1 MATQA
6 LSCLEV
12 TTRHLDK
19 TLGGQKELEK
29 QVQDFKQQLRL
40 SEKEKVD
47 LESKFATIVKEW
59 RLQLERQERDR
70 DKIKEM
76 ESKLANYR
84 YYMHAHVHV
93 QCKCVKYAVT
103 SIQS

>member
-1 MATQA
+1 MYNVHKRLYTVMAMQA
-6 LSCLEV
+6 ISCLEA
-12 TTRHLDK
+12 TTHHLDK

-29 QVQDFKQQLRL
+29 QVQDLKQQLRL

-47 LESKFATIVKEW
+47 LESRFATIVKEH
-59 RLQLERQERDR
+59 RLQLERQEHDT

-84 YYMHAHVHV
+84 YYIYM
-93 QCKCVKYAVT
+93 CVV
-103 SIQS
+103 